1 VTDHFEGR
9 FSLDWPGRDSDD
21 DGCRVVAIGDDS
33 LTAEGLDDP
42 SQMWLAR
49 ALEAIHRH
57 TGWGLTLAVI
67 ARRGTRLRDAERLAR
82 FIDDEDP
89 GVVVLSVGTN
99 DAIGLNESMLATPTV
114 GLRDYANRY
123 RQLIRA
129 VRGRG
134 RMVVATG
141 VPNLRHTPRGRWALW
156 PAGTVSRYV
165 DRAIARATT
174 DIHGVVRI
182 DIRQADRTM
191 WANRRWLYR
200 QSGWQPT
207 AAGHDV
213 WAGLAGP
220 ALTRAVKKAHKAR
233 VPPAGPGHRVR
244 ARSADTYKFVRT
256 SQGVAR
262 VRDTG
267 GKGIAVVVM
276 PDSPNVLEHHESSF
290 TGLAGR
296 YRVVGLEMPGAGYTD
311 LRSSPHDDLPRFD
324 FSLDA
329 GAGWILDVL
338 RAVDAKKAVLTGSCV
353 NGLYAARA
361 AQLDPDRVR
370 ALVVCQTPSL
380 GELKSWATTTIPA
393 IVRHPLGDRLLLQRT
408 KRRAAARWYSRALAP
423 GTSSEK
429 RAWFEDVARAGFRAG
444 SAWRLAP
451 LINAFLAE
459 PDDRLDF
466 IPVPTTVLWGSHD
479 LTHRH
484 AGTDPMSLVRGQ
496 RPLFVDAGHFPD
508 LEQPDR
514 FACEVVKVIQ
524 SLA

>member
-1 VTDHFEGR
+1 MTERFEGR
-9 FSLDWPGRDSDD
+9 YSLEWPGPETR
-21 DGCRVVAIGDDS
+21 GCRVVAIGDDS
-33 LTAEGLDDP
+33 LSAEGLDDP
-42 SQMWLAR
+42 SELWLAR
-49 ALEAIHRH
+49 ALEAIHQH
-57 TGWGLTLAVI
+57 TGWALTLVVI
-67 ARRGTRLRDAERLAR
+67 ARSGTRLRDAERLSR

-99 DAIGLNESMLATPTV
+99 DAVGLNESVLATPTL

-129 VRGRG
+129 VQGRG
-134 RMVVATG
+134 RTVVATG
-141 VPNLRHTPRGRWALW
+141 VPDLRHTPRWRRALW
-156 PAGTVSRYV
+156 PAGTVSRFV

-174 DIHGVVRI
+174 DIAGVERI
-182 DIRQADRTM
+182 DIRRADRTM

-200 QSGWQPT
+200 PGSWQPT

-213 WAGLAGP
+213 WASLAGP
-220 ALTRAVKKAHKAR
+220 SLKRAIEAPRSTQVPR
-233 VPPAGPGHRVR
+233 VGPTARVR
-244 ARSADTYKFVRT
+244 ARPADTYTFVRT
-256 SQGVAR
+256 RQGVAR
-262 VRDTG
+262 VRDTDPHG
-267 GKGIAVVVM
+267 DGVAVVVM

-290 TGLAGR
+290 AELAGR

-311 LRSSPHDDLPRFD
+311 LRSLPGSDLPRFD

-338 RAVDAKKAVLTGSCV
+338 EAIHARQAVLTGSCV

-361 AQLDPDRVR
+361 AQLDSKRVR

-380 GELKSWATTTIPA
+380 AELKCWASSTIPA
-393 IVRHPLGDRLLLQRT
+393 IVRHPLGDRLLLQHA
-408 KRRAAARWYSRALAP
+408 KRRAAARWYRRALAP
-423 GTSSEK
+423 GTTDEL

-444 SAWRLAP
+444 SSWRLAP

-459 PDDRLDF
+459 PDDRLDL
-466 IPVPTTVLWGSHD
+466 IPVPTTVLWGTCD

-484 AGTDPMSLVRGQ
+484 AGTDPGSLVHR
-496 RPLFVDAGHFPD
+496 RPVFVEAGHFPD

-514 FACEVVKVIQ
+514 FACEVVNVVE
-524 SLA
+524 SLG